1 MVSMKDIAKKCGVSV
16 ATVSKALNGQKDIGE
31 DTRKRICSVAEEMG
45 YMANSVARALKTNR
59 SYNLGMLFVDER
71 RSGLG
76 HEYFST
82 ILEGF
87 KAEAESHGYDIT
99 FINSHV
105 GDLPTSYVKHCRY
118 RGLDG
123 IVVAC
128 VNFEDPR
135 IRELAA
141 SNIPMVTIDHVFEGH
156 TAILSDN
163 QSGVDALVRYAYEKG
178 HRKIAFLHGEN
189 TAVTR
194 GRLSG
199 FHQACQE
206 LGLKIPEE
214 YIIPCVYHDPDLCEK
229 ATWKLLHLAD
239 PPTCIL
245 FSDDF
250 SFIGGH
256 NAIIQ
261 SGYSLPWGLNS
272 GKIISA
278 LGYDGINLA
287 RMMRLTTYTQNAYT
301 IGKTAAT
308 RLIYMI
314 ESPEEAVPEQIV
326 ISGELME
333 GTSVRDLNKCVTAS
347 F

>member
-31 DTRKRICSVAEEMG
+31 ETRRRICAAAEEMG

-59 SYNLGMLFVDER
+59 SFNLGMLFVDER

-105 GDLPTSYVKHCRY
+105 GDQPTSYVKHCRY

-123 IVVAC
+123 IVIAC
-128 VNFEDPR
+128 VNFHDPR

-141 SNIPMVTIDHVFEGH
+141 SGIPLVTIDYCFEGH
-156 TAILSDN
+156 SAILSDN
-163 QSGVDALVRYAYEKG
+163 SNGVDALVRYAYDKG
-178 HRKIAFLHGEN
+178 HRKIAFLHGED

-194 GRLSG
+194 GRLEG
-199 FHQACQE
+199 FHQACRD

-214 YIIPCVYHDPDLCEK
+214 YIIPCVYHDPDLCQK

-245 FSDDF
+245 FPDDF

-256 NAIIQ
+256 NAILS
-261 SGYSLPWGLNS
+261 SGYTLPWGLT
-272 GKIISA
+272 GTKTISA

-287 RMMRLTTYTQNAYT
+287 RMMQLTTYTQNAYV
-301 IGKTAAT
+301 IGQTAA
-308 RLIYMI
+308 RQLIGRI
-314 ESPEEAVPEQIV
+314 EHPDQFRPEQIH
-326 ISGELME
+326 ISGGLLEGITVAELK
-333 GTSVRDLNKCVTAS
+333 R
-347 F
+347 

>member
-31 DTRKRICSVAEEMG
+31 ETRKRICAAAEEMG

-105 GDLPTSYVKHCRY
+105 GDQPTSYVKHCRY

-128 VNFEDPR
+128 VDFTDPR
-135 IRELAA
+135 ILELAG
-141 SNIPMVTIDHVFEGH
+141 SGIPMVTIDYVFEGH

-163 QSGVDALVRYAYEKG
+163 VNGVDTLVRYAYDKG
-178 HRKIAFLHGEN
+178 HRKIAFLHGEDS
-189 TAVTR
+189 AVTR
-194 GRLSG
+194 GRLTG
-199 FHQACQE
+199 FHQACRE
-206 LGLKIPEE
+206 LGLTIPPE
-214 YIIPCVYHDPDLCEK
+214 YIIPCVYHEPNLCEK
-229 ATWKLLHLAD
+229 ATWTLLHLAD

-245 FSDDF
+245 FPDDF
-250 SFIGGH
+250 SFMGGH
-256 NAIIQ
+256 QAITDT
-261 SGYSLPWGLNS
+261 GYSLPWGITA
-272 GKIISA
+272 GKEISA

-287 RMMRLTTYTQNAYT
+287 RMMRLTTYTQNAYA
-301 IGKTAAT
+301 IGKTAAD
-308 RLIYMI
+308 RLIHRI
-314 ESPEEAVPEQIV
+314 EHPEEAQPERIQ
-326 ISGELME
+326 ISGALQE
-333 GTSVRDLNKCVTAS
+333 GTSVKDLNQ
-347 F
+347 

>member
-31 DTRKRICSVAEEMG
+31 ATRQRICAAAEEMG

-105 GDLPTSYVKHCRY
+105 GEEPLSYVKHCRY

-123 IVVAC
+123 VVIAC
-128 VNFEDPR
+128 VNFNDPR
-135 IRELAA
+135 IQELV
-141 SNIPMVTIDHVFEGH
+141 SSDIPLVTVDHVFEGH

-163 QSGVDALVRYAYEKG
+163 VNGVDTLVRYAYEKG
-178 HRKIAFLHGEN
+178 HRKIAYLHGED

-194 GRLSG
+194 GRLTG
-199 FHQACQE
+199 FRQACRE
-206 LGLKIPEE
+206 LGLEIPEE
-214 YIIPCVYHDPDLCEK
+214 YIIPCVYHEPDICEK
-229 ATWKLLHLAD
+229 ATRKLLQLPD

-245 FSDDF
+245 FPDDF

-256 NAIIQ
+256 NAMLEA
-261 SGYSLPWGLNS
+261 GYAIPVLNPN
-272 GKIISA
+272 GKSISS

-287 RMMRLTTYTQNAYT
+287 RMMHLTTYTQNAIT
-301 IGKTAAT
+301 IGQIAAD
-308 RLIYMI
+308 RLIHLI
-314 ESPEEAVPEQIV
+314 EHPGEAKPEQIL
-326 ISGELME
+326 ISGSLLE
-333 GTSVRDLNKCVTAS
+333 GDSVQSLNH
-347 F
+347 

>member
-31 DTRKRICSVAEEMG
+31 ETRKRICATAQEMG

-87 KAEAESHGYDIT
+87 KAEAEAHGFDIT

-105 GDLPTSYVKHCRY
+105 GEEPTSYTKHCKY

-128 VNFEDPR
+128 VNFNDPR
-135 IRELAA
+135 ILDLVS
-141 SNIPMVTIDHVFEGH
+141 SNIPLVTIDHIFEGH

-163 QSGVDALVRYAYEKG
+163 VNGVDTLVRYAYEKG
-178 HRKIAFLHGEN
+178 HRKIAFIHGED

-194 GRLSG
+194 GRLTG
-199 FHQACQE
+199 FHQACRD
-206 LGLKIPEE
+206 LGLEIPPE
-214 YIIPCVYHDPDLCEK
+214 YILPSVYHDPDLCE
-229 ATWKLLHLAD
+229 TVTRKLLQLPE

-245 FSDDF
+245 FPDDF

-256 NAIIQ
+256 NALLEA
-261 SGYSLPWGLNS
+261 GYTIPRLSLNN
-272 GKIISA
+272 KDISA
-278 LGYDGINLA
+278 MGYDGINLA
-287 RMMRLTTYTQNAYT
+287 RMMHLTTYTQNAYA
-301 IGKTAAT
+301 IGRTAAD
-308 RLIYMI
+308 RLIHRI
-314 ESPEEAVPEQIV
+314 EHPDEAKPEQILV
-326 ISGELME
+326 SGALME
-333 GTSVRDLNKCVTAS
+333 GSSVRDLNK
-347 F
+347 

>member
-16 ATVSKALNGQKDIGE
+16 ATVSKALNDHKDIGE
-31 DTRKRICSVAEEMG
+31 ETRKRIRSVAEEMG
-45 YMANSVARALKTNR
+45 YMANSVARTLKTNR
-59 SYNLGMLFVDER
+59 SYNLGMLLVDER

-82 ILEGF
+82 IMEGF

-99 FINSHV
+99 FINSHI
-105 GDLPTSYVKHCRY
+105 GDQPTSYVKHCRY
-118 RGLDG
+118 RALDG
-123 IVVAC
+123 VLVAC

-135 IRELAA
+135 IQELAV
-141 SNIPMVTIDHVFEGH
+141 SDIPMVTIDYSFDGH
-156 TAILSDN
+156 TAIFSDN

-194 GRLSG
+194 DRLAG
-199 FHQACQE
+199 FHRACQE

-229 ATWKLLHLAD
+229 ATWKLLHLAN

-256 NAIIQ
+256 NAIIF
-261 SGYSLPWGLNS
+261 SGYSLPWGHIT
-272 GKIISA
+272 GKKVSA
-278 LGYDGINLA
+278 IGYDGINLA

-301 IGKTAAT
+301 IGKTAAE
-308 RLIYMI
+308 RLIHRI
-314 ESPEEAVPEQIV
+314 EHPENATPERIV
-326 ISGELME
+326 VSGELLE
-333 GTSVRDLNKCVTAS
+333 GFTVQDINR
-347 F
+347 

>member
-1 MVSMKDIAKKCGVSV
+1 MVSMKDIAKKCGVSI

-31 DTRKRICSVAEEMG
+31 ETRKRICAVAEEMG

-59 SYNLGMLFVDER
+59 SYNLGMLLVDER

-82 ILEGF
+82 IIEGF

-105 GDLPTSYVKHCRY
+105 GDQPTSYVKHCRY

-123 IVVAC
+123 VLVAC

-135 IRELAA
+135 IQELAA
-141 SNIPMVTIDHVFEGH
+141 SNIPLVTIDYCFDGH
-156 TAILSDN
+156 TAVLSDN
-163 QSGVDALVRYAYEKG
+163 TSGVEALVRYAYNKG
-178 HRKIAFLHGEN
+178 HRKIAFLHGEDI
-189 TAVTR
+189 TVTHR
-194 GRLSG
+194 RLDG
-199 FHQACQE
+199 FRQACDE

-214 YIIPCVYHDPDLCEK
+214 YIVPCVYHDPDLCRK

-245 FSDDF
+245 FPDDF

-256 NAIIQ
+256 NAILS
-261 SGYSLPWGLNS
+261 SGYALPWGFGV
-272 GKIISA
+272 GKTVSA

-287 RMMRLTTYTQNAYT
+287 RMMRLTTYTQNAYV
-301 IGKTAAT
+301 IGKTAAD
-308 RLIYMI
+308 RLIHTV
-314 ESPEEAVPEQIV
+314 EHPEQAVPERIM

-333 GTSVRDLNKCVTAS
+333 GNTVQDINR
-347 F
+347 

>member
-1 MVSMKDIAKKCGVSV
+1 MVSMKDIAKHCGVSV

-31 DTRKRICSVAEEMG
+31 ETRKRICAAAEEMG

-59 SYNLGMLFVDER
+59 SYNLGMLMVDER

-82 ILEGF
+82 IIEGF
-87 KAEAESHGYDIT
+87 KAEAETHGYDVT

-105 GDLPTSYVKHCRY
+105 GDQPTSYVKHCKY

-135 IRELAA
+135 IRELAE
-141 SNIPMVTIDHVFEGH
+141 SGIPLVTIDYVFPGC

-163 QSGVDALVRYAYEKG
+163 SSGVEALVRYAYNKG
-178 HRKIAFLHGEN
+178 HRKIAFLHGED

-194 GRLSG
+194 GRLNG
-199 FHQACQE
+199 FHQACGE
-206 LGLKIPEE
+206 LGLKIPPE

-229 ATWKLLHLAD
+229 ATWLLLHLAD

-256 NAIIQ
+256 NAILS
-261 SGYSLPWGLNS
+261 SGYTLPWGVGA
-272 GKIISA
+272 GKVISA
-278 LGYDGINLA
+278 IGYDGINLA
-287 RMMRLTTYTQNAYT
+287 RMMRLTTYTQNAEI
-301 IGKTAAT
+301 IGRTAAN
-308 RLIYMI
+308 RLIHTI
-314 ESPEEAVPEQIV
+314 EHPGQAQAQQIV

-333 GTSVRDLNKCVTAS
+333 GTSVKDLNK
-347 F
+347 

>member
-16 ATVSKALNGQKDIGE
+16 ATVSKALNGQRDIGE
-31 DTRKRICSVAEEMG
+31 ATRKRICAAAEEMG

-105 GDLPTSYVKHCRY
+105 GDQPTSYVKHCRY
-118 RGLDG
+118 RWLDG
-123 IVVAC
+123 IVIAC
-128 VNFEDPR
+128 VNFHDPR
-135 IRELAA
+135 IQELAR
-141 SNIPMVTIDHVFEGH
+141 SGIPMVTIDYCFPEH

-163 QSGVDALVRYAYEKG
+163 VNGVDTLVRYAHSKG
-178 HRKIAFLHGEN
+178 HRKIGFLHGEDS
-189 TAVTR
+189 AVTR
-194 GRLSG
+194 GRLEG
-199 FHQACQE
+199 FHRACTD

-229 ATWKLLHLAD
+229 AAWKLLHLAN

-245 FSDDF
+245 FTDDF

-256 NAIIQ
+256 NAILQ
-261 SGYSLPWGLNS
+261 SGYALPWGLTG
-272 GKIISA
+272 GKTISA
-278 LGYDGINLA
+278 IGYDGINLA

-301 IGKTAAT
+301 IGKTAAEH
-308 RLIYMI
+308 LIARI
-314 ESPEEAVPEQIV
+314 EDPEGFQPQQVH
-326 ISGELME
+326 ISGGLLE
-333 GTSVRDLNKCVTAS
+333 GTSVADLNE
-347 F
+347 

>member
-31 DTRKRICSVAEEMG
+31 ETRRRICAAAEEMG

-59 SYNLGMLFVDER
+59 SFNLGMLFVDER

-105 GDLPTSYVKHCRY
+105 GDQPTSYVKHCRY

-123 IVVAC
+123 IVIAC
-128 VNFEDPR
+128 VNFHDPR

-141 SNIPMVTIDHVFEGH
+141 SGIPLVTIDYCFEGH
-156 TAILSDN
+156 SAILSDN
-163 QSGVDALVRYAYEKG
+163 SNGVDALVRYAYDKG
-178 HRKIAFLHGEN
+178 HRKIAFLHGED

-194 GRLSG
+194 GRLEG
-199 FHQACQE
+199 FHQACRD

-214 YIIPCVYHDPDLCEK
+214 YIIPCVYHDPDLCQK

-245 FSDDF
+245 FPDDF
-250 SFIGGH
+250 SFVG
-256 NAIIQ
+256 
-261 SGYSLPWGLNS
+261 GLNALLEAQYTIPY
-272 GKIISA
+272 GKSIAPVISVM
-278 LGYDGINLA
+278 GYDGIKMA
-287 RMMRLTTYTQNAYT
+287 RMIRLTTYSQNALH
-301 IGKTAAT
+301 IGRTAAE
-308 RLIYMI
+308 RLIRRI
-314 ESPEEAVPEQIV
+314 EQPKEFQPEQIL
-326 ISGELME
+326 ITGSLLE
-333 GTSVRDLNKCVTAS
+333 GCTVKDLTEAV
-347 F
+347 

>member
-31 DTRKRICSVAEEMG
+31 ETRRRICAAAEEMG

-105 GDLPTSYVKHCRY
+105 GDQPASYVKHCKY

-123 IVVAC
+123 IVIAC

-135 IRELAA
+135 IQELAK
-141 SNIPMVTIDHVFEGH
+141 SNIPMVTIDYVFEEH

-163 QSGVDALVRYAYEKG
+163 VNGVDSLVRYAYSKG
-178 HRKIAFLHGEN
+178 HRKIAFLHGED

-194 GRLSG
+194 GRLTG
-199 FHQACQE
+199 FYQACQE
-206 LGLKIPEE
+206 LGLDIPPE
-214 YIIPCVYHDPDLCEK
+214 YIVPCVYHDPDLCEK
-229 ATWKLLHLAD
+229 ATWTLLHLAD

-256 NAIIQ
+256 NAILS
-261 SGYSLPWGLNS
+261 SGYILPWGS
-272 GKIISA
+272 GGKVISA

-287 RMMRLTTYTQNAYT
+287 RMMRLTTYTQNAMV
-301 IGKTAAT
+301 IGRTAAQK
-308 RLIYMI
+308 LIQKI
-314 ESPEEAVPEQIV
+314 EHPEETPAERIL
-326 ISGELME
+326 ISGALME
-333 GTSVRDLNKCVTAS
+333 GTSVKDLTK
-347 F
+347 

>member
-31 DTRKRICSVAEEMG
+31 ETRKRICAAAEEMG
-45 YMANSVARALKTNR
+45 YMTNSVARALKTNR

-105 GDLPTSYVKHCRY
+105 GDQPTSYVKHCRY

-123 IVVAC
+123 IVIAC

-135 IRELAA
+135 IQELAA
-141 SNIPMVTIDHVFEGH
+141 SGIPMVTIDYVFEGH

-163 QSGVDALVRYAYEKG
+163 VNGVDSLVRYAYSKG
-178 HRKIAFLHGEN
+178 HRKIAFLHGED

-194 GRLSG
+194 GRLTG
-199 FHQACQE
+199 FHQACE
-206 LGLKIPEE
+206 DLGLQIPPE
-214 YIIPCVYHDPDLCEK
+214 YIIPCVYHNPDLCTK
-229 ATWKLLHLAD
+229 ATWQLLHLAD

-245 FSDDF
+245 FTDDF

-256 NAIIQ
+256 NAILS
-261 SGYSLPWGLNS
+261 SGYMLPWGITD
-272 GKIISA
+272 GKVISA

-287 RMMRLTTYTQNAYT
+287 RMMRLTTYTQNAMA
-301 IGKTAAT
+301 IGSTAAQK
-308 RLIYMI
+308 LIQRI
-314 ESPEEAVPEQIV
+314 EHSDEFIPERILVC
-326 ISGELME
+326 GELLE
-333 GTSVRDLNKCVTAS
+333 GNSVQDLS
-347 F
+347 L

>member
-1 MVSMKDIAKKCGVSV
+1 MVSMKDIAKRCGVSV

-31 DTRKRICSVAEEMG
+31 ETRKKICAAAEEMG

-59 SYNLGMLFVDER
+59 SHNLGMLFVDER

-105 GDLPTSYVKHCRY
+105 GDQSDSYVRHCQY
-118 RGLDG
+118 RRLDG

-128 VNFEDPR
+128 VDFLDPR
-135 IRELAA
+135 IQELAK
-141 SNIPMVTIDHVFEGH
+141 SNIPMVTIDYEFEGH
-156 TAILSDN
+156 TAVLSDN
-163 QSGVDALVRYAYEKG
+163 VNGVDSLVRYAYSKG

-194 GRLSG
+194 GRLAG
-199 FHQACQE
+199 FHRACRE
-206 LGLKIPEE
+206 LGLTIPEE

-229 ATWKLLHLAD
+229 ATWKLLHLGD

-245 FSDDF
+245 FTDDF
-250 SFIGGH
+250 SFMGGH
-256 NAIIQ
+256 RGLVQ
-261 SGYSLPWGLNS
+261 CGYSLPWPYLQ
-272 GKIISA
+272 GKTVSA
-278 LGYDGINLA
+278 MGYDGINLA
-287 RMMRLTTYTQNAYT
+287 RMMRLTTYTQNAMT
-301 IGKTAAT
+301 IGKTAAN
-308 RLIYMI
+308 RLIHAI
-314 ESPEEAVPEQIV
+314 EHPEEAQAERILV
-326 ISGELME
+326 SGELLE
-333 GTSVRDLNKCVTAS
+333 GKTVEDLNG
-347 F
+347 

>member
-1 MVSMKDIAKKCGVSV
+1 MVSMKDIAKHCGVSV

-31 DTRKRICSVAEEMG
+31 DTRRRICAAAEEMG

-99 FINSHV
+99 FINNHV
-105 GDLPTSYVKHCRY
+105 GTQPTSYVKHCKY

-123 IVVAC
+123 IVIAC
-128 VNFEDPR
+128 VDFHDPR
-135 IRELAA
+135 IQELAA
-141 SNIPMVTIDHVFEGH
+141 SDIPMVTIDYVFQGH

-163 QSGVDALVRYAYEKG
+163 INGVASLVKYAYDKG
-178 HRKIAFLHGEN
+178 HRKIAFLHGED

-194 GRLSG
+194 GRLTG
-199 FHQACQE
+199 FRQACSD
-206 LGLKIPEE
+206 LGLEIPPE

-229 ATWKLLHLAD
+229 ATWQILHLAN

-245 FSDDF
+245 FPDDF

-256 NAIIQ
+256 NAILE
-261 SGYSLPWGLNS
+261 SGYALPWGINT
-272 GKIISA
+272 GKTISA

-287 RMMRLTTYTQNAYT
+287 RMMRLTTYTQNALI
-301 IGKTAAT
+301 IGKTAAN
-308 RLIYMI
+308 RLIHRI
-314 ESPEEAVPEQIV
+314 EHPNEAHPERIQ
-326 ISGELME
+326 ISGSLLE
-333 GTSVRDLNKCVTAS
+333 GTSVKDLTK
-347 F
+347 

>member
-1 MVSMKDIAKKCGVSV
+1 MVSMKDIAKNCGVSV
-16 ATVSKALNGQKDIGE
+16 ATVSKALNGQRDIGE
-31 DTRKRICSVAEEMG
+31 ATRKRICAAAEEMG

-105 GDLPTSYVKHCRY
+105 GDQPTSYVKHCRY

-123 IVVAC
+123 IVIAC
-128 VNFEDPR
+128 VDFNDPR
-135 IRELAA
+135 ILELVD
-141 SNIPMVTIDHVFEGH
+141 SNIPLVTIDHIFEGR

-163 QSGVDALVRYAYEKG
+163 VNGVDTLVRYAYSKG

-194 GRLSG
+194 GRLTG
-199 FHQACQE
+199 FHQACKG
-206 LGLKIPEE
+206 LGLEIPPE
-214 YIIPCVYHDPDLCEK
+214 YIIPCVYHNPDLCEK
-229 ATWKLLHLAD
+229 ATRQLLQLPD

-245 FSDDF
+245 FPDDF

-256 NAIIQ
+256 NAILDE
-261 SGYSLPWGLNS
+261 GYSLPG
-272 GKIISA
+272 GITPRKDISA

-287 RMMRLTTYTQNAYT
+287 RMMHLTTYTQNAIA
-301 IGKTAAT
+301 IGRTAAD
-308 RLIYMI
+308 RLIHII
-314 ESPEEAVPEQIV
+314 EHPDEAKPEQIMV
-326 ISGELME
+326 SGGLQE
-333 GTSVRDLNKCVTAS
+333 GASVMDLTK
-347 F
+347 

>member
-31 DTRKRICSVAEEMG
+31 ETRKRICATAEEMG
-45 YMANSVARALKTNR
+45 YMASSVARALKTNR
-59 SYNLGMLFVDER
+59 SYNLGMLLVDER

-82 ILEGF
+82 IIEGF
-87 KAEAESHGYDIT
+87 KAEAESRGYDVT

-105 GDLPTSYVKHCRY
+105 GNQPTSYVKHCRY

-123 IVVAC
+123 VLVAC

-141 SNIPMVTIDHVFEGH
+141 GNIPLVSIDYCFEGH
-156 TAILSDN
+156 TAVFSDN

-194 GRLSG
+194 NRLAG
-199 FHQACQE
+199 FHKACRE
-206 LGLKIPEE
+206 LGLNIPDE
-214 YIIPCVYHDPDLCEK
+214 YIVPCVYHDPDLCEK
-229 ATWKLLHLAD
+229 ATWKLLHLAS

-261 SGYSLPWGLNS
+261 SGYSLPWGLT
-272 GKIISA
+272 GEKKISA
-278 LGYDGINLA
+278 IGYDGINLA

-301 IGKTAAT
+301 IGKTAAQ
-308 RLIYMI
+308 RLIHTV
-314 ESPEEAVPEQIV
+314 EHPNEAVPEQIM

-333 GTSVRDLNKCVTAS
+333 GISVQDINN
-347 F
+347 

>member
-1 MVSMKDIAKKCGVSV
+1 MVSMKDIAKKCGVSI

-31 DTRKRICSVAEEMG
+31 ETRKRICAVAEEMG

-59 SYNLGMLFVDER
+59 SYNLGMLLVDER

-82 ILEGF
+82 IIEGF

-105 GDLPTSYVKHCRY
+105 GDQPTSYVKHCRY

-123 IVVAC
+123 VLVAC

-135 IRELAA
+135 IQELAA
-141 SNIPMVTIDHVFEGH
+141 SNIPLITIDYAFDGHAAVF
-156 TAILSDN
+156 SDN
-163 QSGVDALVRYAYEKG
+163 QSGVDALVRYAYSKG

-194 GRLSG
+194 NRLAG
-199 FHQACQE
+199 FHRACDD

-214 YIIPCVYHDPDLCEK
+214 YILPCIYHDPDLCQK

-245 FSDDF
+245 FPDDF

-256 NAIIQ
+256 NAIIS
-261 SGYSLPWGLNS
+261 SGYTLPWGLKE
-272 GKIISA
+272 GKVISA
-278 LGYDGINLA
+278 IGYDGINLA

-301 IGKTAAT
+301 IGKTAAEQ
-308 RLIYMI
+308 LIRRV
-314 ESPEEAVPEQIV
+314 EHPAEAQSDRII

-333 GTSVRDLNKCVTAS
+333 GTSVHTLKK
-347 F
+347 

>member
-1 MVSMKDIAKKCGVSV
+1 MVSMKDIAKHCGVSV
-16 ATVSKALNGQKDIGE
+16 ATVSKALNGQKDVGE
-31 DTRKRICSVAEEMG
+31 ETRQRICAAAEEMG
-45 YMANSVARALKTNR
+45 YMASSVARALKTNR

-87 KAEAESHGYDIT
+87 KLEAESHGYDIT

-105 GDLPTSYVKHCRY
+105 GDQPNSYVKHCRY

-123 IVVAC
+123 IVIAC

-135 IRELAA
+135 IQALAE
-141 SNIPMVTIDHVFEGH
+141 SGIPMVTIDYAFDGH

-163 QSGVDALVRYAYEKG
+163 VNGVETLVHYAYEKG
-178 HRKIAFLHGEN
+178 HRKIAFLHGED

-194 GRLSG
+194 GRLTG
-199 FHQACQE
+199 FRRACDT
-206 LGLKIPEE
+206 LGLKIPPE
-214 YIIPCVYHDPDLCEK
+214 YIIPCVYHDPDLCQK
-229 ATWKLLHLAD
+229 ATWQILHLAD

-245 FSDDF
+245 FPDDF

-256 NAIIQ
+256 NALLE
-261 SGYSLPWGLNS
+261 SGYSLPWGLTG
-272 GKIISA
+272 GKILSA

-287 RMMRLTTYTQNAYT
+287 RMMRLTTYTQNALV
-301 IGKTAAT
+301 IGRTAAEH
-308 RLIYMI
+308 LIARI
-314 ESPEEAVPEQIV
+314 EHPDDFHPEHVHV
-326 ISGELME
+326 SGSLLE
-333 GTSVRDLNKCVTAS
+333 GNTVADLNKK
-347 F
+347 

>member
-31 DTRKRICSVAEEMG
+31 ETRRRICAAAEEMG

-99 FINSHV
+99 FINSHI
-105 GDLPTSYVKHCRY
+105 GTQPDSYVRHCRY

-128 VNFEDPR
+128 VDFTDPR
-135 IRELAA
+135 ILELAK
-141 SNIPMVTIDHVFEGH
+141 SSIPMVTIDYVFEGH
-156 TAILSDN
+156 SAILSDN
-163 QSGVDALVRYAYEKG
+163 VNGVDSLVRYAYDKG
-178 HRKIAFLHGEN
+178 HRKIAFLHGED

-194 GRLSG
+194 GRLTG
-199 FHQACQE
+199 FRQACQD
-206 LGLKIPEE
+206 LGLKIPPE
-214 YIIPCVYHDPDLCEK
+214 YIIPCVYHDPTLCEK
-229 ATWKLLHLAD
+229 ATWTLLHLAD

-245 FSDDF
+245 FTDDF

-256 NAIIQ
+256 NAILE
-261 SGYSLPWGLNS
+261 SGYALPWGLTC
-272 GKIISA
+272 GKMISA

-287 RMMRLTTYTQNAYT
+287 RMMRLTTYTQNALA
-301 IGKTAAT
+301 IGQTAA
-308 RLIYMI
+308 RKLIQHI
-314 ESPEEAVPEQIV
+314 EQPEEAQPEQIQ
-326 ISGELME
+326 ISGALLE
-333 GTSVRDLNKCVTAS
+333 GTSVKDLNA
-347 F
+347 

>member
-1 MVSMKDIAKKCGVSV
+1 MVSMKDIAKRCGVSV

-31 DTRKRICSVAEEMG
+31 ETRKKICAAAEEMG

-59 SYNLGMLFVDER
+59 SHNLGMLFVDER

-105 GDLPTSYVKHCRY
+105 GDQSDSYVRHCQY
-118 RGLDG
+118 RRLDG

-128 VNFEDPR
+128 VDFLDPR
-135 IRELAA
+135 IQELAK
-141 SNIPMVTIDHVFEGH
+141 SNIPMVTIDYEFEGH
-156 TAILSDN
+156 TAVLSDN
-163 QSGVDALVRYAYEKG
+163 VNGVDSLVRYAYSKG

-194 GRLSG
+194 GRLAG
-199 FHQACQE
+199 FHRACRE
-206 LGLKIPEE
+206 LGLTIPEE

-245 FSDDF
+245 FTDDF
-250 SFIGGH
+250 SFMGGH
-256 NAIIQ
+256 HALVQ
-261 SGYSLPWGLNS
+261 CGYSLPWPYLQE
-272 GKIISA
+272 KTVSA
-278 LGYDGINLA
+278 MGYDGINLA
-287 RMMRLTTYTQNAYT
+287 RMMRLTTYTQNAMT
-301 IGKTAAT
+301 IGKTAAN
-308 RLIYMI
+308 RLIHTI
-314 ESPEEAVPEQIV
+314 EHPEEAQAERILV
-326 ISGELME
+326 SGELLE
-333 GTSVRDLNKCVTAS
+333 GKTVEDLNG
-347 F
+347 